1 MGNGSVM
8 TGQQGIGTI
17 RAVLT
22 GKAVPYTRPGSRSAI
37 AKSVRTAPVRLG
49 PDGLEGDEQGDVRI
63 HGGADKAVHCY
74 AWAHYRAWRRE
85 LPHCGLLARPG
96 AFGENL
102 SVEGLVEEDVCLG
115 DRWRVGSALLELS
128 QGRQPCWKLND
139 RFDAPDMARRVQDS
153 LRTGWYM
160 RVIAPGL
167 IEQGDAIALLERP
180 FPDWTVARLLALIR
194 DRVRDPAQLSEVLGL
209 PLPDS
214 WRRLFR
220 ARLESGAVESWARR
234 LDGAR

>member
-49 PDGLEGDEQGDVRI
+49 PDGLEGDEQETFEFTAALTRRFIAMHGPTIGR
-63 HGGADKAVHCY
+63 GGANSPLWIARAARRLRRKPQRRRASGRTSASATAGAWGRRCSSSARGASPAGSSTIASMPGHGASRAGQPAHRLVH
-74 AWAHYRAWRRE
+74 A
-85 LPHCGLLARPG
+85 
-96 AFGENL
+96 
-102 SVEGLVEEDVCLG
+102 G
-115 DRWRVGSALLELS
+115 DR
-128 QGRQPCWKLND
+128 
-139 RFDAPDMARRVQDS
+139 
-153 LRTGWYM
+153 
-160 RVIAPGL
+160 PGL

-180 FPDWTVARLLALIR
+180 FPDWTVARLFALIR